1 MPIEAS
7 IARRPRGRKT
17 GVYVIQAA
25 GRLPSKA
32 GKKKVLA
39 VASGGGHWA
48 QMMLI
53 RPVLDRYQTLF
64 ITTIPGL
71 AEESGIKNVR
81 LVPDCNKD
89 RPLAVLSCILALIR
103 QIASL
108 RPDVILS
115 TGAAPGILA
124 ISIGRLFGARTIWI
138 DSLANAERLSLS
150 GRLAQRLSHECL
162 TQWEHLAGARVEYHG
177 RLL

>member
-1 MPIEAS
+1 VTEPVGRAPIT
-7 IARRPRGRKT
+7 ARRKR
-17 GVYVIQAA
+17 
-25 GRLPSKA
+25 
-32 GKKKVLA
+32 VLA
-39 VASGGGHWA
+39 VASGGGHWG

-53 RPVLDRYQTLF
+53 RPLLDGYQTLF

-71 AEESGIKNVR
+71 AEESGIKGAR

-89 RPLAVLSCILALIR
+89 RPLAVISCFLALLR
-103 QIASL
+103 QVASL

-124 ISIGRLFGARTIWI
+124 IGIGRLLGARTIWV

-150 GRLAQRLSHECL
+150 GRIAKRLSHDCL
-162 TQWEHLAGARVEYHG
+162 TQWEHLSGGSVQYHG